1 MKLLFRA
8 KKENV
13 IKFIIYCVF
22 LLFLIAIAV
31 LNIHSFATE
40 GYFWGLNPLPA
51 FGPDFLVA
59 TIVFYLIALV
69 ASILSVSSFFITRDS
84 GIGFAGEKNDPDG
97 FEKMADEK
105 AVKTWKDIEKVVLR
119 DKEYKAG
126 GVPFLLNSK
135 EAYVNNG
142 EDHTIIIG
150 STGSGKTECGIL
162 PTARILAKAGE
173 SMIITDP
180 KGEIYQKIGA
190 LLKEQGYKIV
200 LLNFRDPQRGN
211 SWNPFSLPYNFY
223 KEGKEKNDS
232 NKSDKSME
240 LLEDLGA
247 NILTDPNS
255 KANDPFWENASK
267 DYFTA
272 LSMGLFEDA
281 PEDAI
286 NINSINLM
294 VTQGDHKF
302 GRNSYYDKEYFALK
316 GEDTPIYNKASAV
329 INTAQDTKA
338 GVLSTFR
345 TKTGI
350 FSSRTAL
357 SEMLARSDFDMSTIG
372 REKTAV
378 FMTIHDEKKT
388 YHALLTI
395 FVKQVYESLID
406 EAFKCEGGRLPIR
419 TNFLLDEFANMP
431 ALKDVDSM
439 ITASRSRNIRFTFI
453 IQNFSQLN
461 QVYGADMAE
470 TIKGNC
476 NIHFLLTTELKA
488 LEEISKLCGDKKPKK
503 PKEGE
508 VGEPIRPLVTVS
520 DLQHMKKF
528 EFLIKRMRFSPFK
541 TIFTPDFQLKNENAW
556 NCSYETL
563 AFPQREFKAPS
574 TFDLIEFVN
583 KKKEEAGEPVP
594 GAMGGV
600 NPFGGMGNPFAS
612 MGASGF
618 NPFMPSPSS
627 TTSSMPSGS
636 SSINFEELSKK
647 IDERIA
653 ELEKEEQMEREAKEK
668 ENASVNVNLQ
678 VPESTV
684 TLEPKPVDIDFEVPE
699 TRIDLEPKPVDVNV
713 RLPEMEPVK
722 PTLETP
728 PVQVNVQ
735 MPTSEP
741 VQVTPE
747 PVPINVNVQVPESNV
762 TVKEP
767 QVITSEPA
775 QSINVNINIPH
786 TQLEPVKEDTLE
798 SPEVDTTIEKPKVNV
813 DADSIIVNDNITDD
827 EFFDDF
833 FDEE

>member
-13 IKFIIYCVF
+13 IKFIVYCIF
-22 LLFLIAIAV
+22 LLYLVAIAI
-31 LNIHSFATE
+31 LNIRSFATE
-40 GYFWGLNPLPA
+40 GYFWGLNPIPA
-51 FGPDFLVA
+51 FGPEFIVS
-59 TIVFYLIALV
+59 TIVFYILAVI
-69 ASILSVSSFFITRDS
+69 ASILSVSGFFITREK
-84 GIGFAGEKNDPDG
+84 GFGFAGPKNEPDG
-97 FEKMADEK
+97 FEKMASEK
-105 AVKTWKDIEKVVLR
+105 DVKKWKNIVKVSLKEKH
-119 DKEYKAG
+119 YNAG
-126 GVPFLLNSK
+126 GVPFILNEK

-162 PTARILAKAGE
+162 PTTRILAKAGE

-180 KGEIYQKIGA
+180 KGEIYQKTGA
-190 LLKEQGYKIV
+190 LLKEEGYNIII
-200 LLNFRDPQRGN
+200 LNFREPQQGN
-211 SWNPFSLPYNFY
+211 SWNPFSLPYKFY
-223 KEGKEKNDS
+223 KEGKT
-232 NKSDKSME
+232 DKAME

-281 PEDAI
+281 EEDAI

-302 GRNSYYDKEYFALK
+302 GRSYYDREYFAMK

-350 FSSRTAL
+350 FSSRQAL
-357 SEMLARSDFDMSTIG
+357 SEMLARSDFDMGKIG

-406 EAFKCEGGRLPIR
+406 EAFKCENGKLPIR

-476 NIHFLLTTELKA
+476 NVHFLLTTELKA

-508 VGEPIRPLVTVS
+508 VAEPIRPLVTIS
-520 DLQHMKKF
+520 DLQHMKQF

-541 TIFTPDFQLKNENAW
+541 TMFTPDYQLVKDNVW
-556 NCSYETL
+556 NCSYEKL
-563 AFPQREFKAPS
+563 AFPKREFKAPS
-574 TFDLIEFVN
+574 TFDLISFVN
-583 KKKEEAGEPVP
+583 KKKEESGEVVP
-594 GAMGGV
+594 GSGPMGG
-600 NPFGGMGNPFAS
+600 NPFGGMGMPFAG

-618 NPFMPSPSS
+618 NPFAPTQPQSRP
-627 TTSSMPSGS
+627 TSNPMGD
-636 SSINFEELSKK
+636 IDFEALSKR
-647 IDERIA
+647 IDEKIA
-653 ELEKEEQMEREAKEK
+653 ELEKEEAIEAEK
-668 ENASVNVNLQ
+668 ESKEIVNDTSNKSDEKPINIQINTTPQ
-678 VPESTV
+678 VQ
-684 TLEPKPVDIDFEVPE
+684 KDIEYLD
-699 TRIDLEPKPVDVNV
+699 DVIISDN
-713 RLPEMEPVK
+713 K
-722 PTLETP
+722 PTD
-728 PVQVNVQ
+728 
-735 MPTSEP
+735 
-741 VQVTPE
+741 
-747 PVPINVNVQVPESNV
+747 
-762 TVKEP
+762 
-767 QVITSEPA
+767 
-775 QSINVNINIPH
+775 SINMNVPNNNEVN
-786 TQLEPVKEDTLE
+786 
-798 SPEVDTTIEKPKVNV
+798 EKPKISV
-813 DADSIIVNDNITDD
+813 DSLSRSANSTLCTAQEFLVQARCSILR
-827 EFFDDF
+827 
-833 FDEE
+833 

>member
-13 IKFIIYCVF
+13 IKFLVYCIF
-22 LLFLIAIAV
+22 LLYLVAIAI
-31 LNIHSFATE
+31 LNIHSFSTE
-40 GYFWGLNPLPA
+40 AYFWGLNPLPA
-51 FGPDFLVA
+51 FGPEFLA
-59 TIVFYLIALV
+59 STLVFYLIAV
-69 ASILSVSSFFITRDS
+69 IASVLSVSGFFITRDK
-84 GIGFAGEKNDPDG
+84 GFGFAGEKNDPDG

-105 AVKTWKDIEKVVLR
+105 AVKGWPGVERVIL
-119 DKEYKAG
+119 KERNYKAA
-126 GVPFLLNSK
+126 GVPFILNKK

-190 LLKEQGYKIV
+190 LLKEEGYKII

-211 SWNPFSLPYNFY
+211 SWNPFTLPYKFY
-223 KEGKEKNDS
+223 KEGKND
-232 NKSDKSME
+232 KAME

-272 LSMGLFEDA
+272 LSIGLFEDA

-294 VTQGDHKF
+294 ATQGEQKF
-302 GRNSYYDKEYFALK
+302 GRSFYDREYFTMK
-316 GEDTPIYNKASAV
+316 GETSPAYISASAI

-345 TKTGI
+345 TKTRI
-350 FSSRTAL
+350 FSSREAL
-357 SEMLARSDFDMSTIG
+357 SEMLSRSDFDMSTIG

-378 FMTIHDEKKT
+378 FMMIHDEKKT

-406 EAFKCEGGRLPIR
+406 EAFKCEGGKLPIR

-508 VGEPIRPLVTVS
+508 MAEPIRPLVTVS

-528 EFLIKRMRFSPFK
+528 EYLIKRMRFSPFK
-541 TIFTPDFQLKNENAW
+541 TVFTPDFQLKKDNAW
-556 NCSYETL
+556 NCSYEYL
-563 AFPQREFKAPS
+563 EFPQREFKAPS

-583 KKKEEAGEPVP
+583 KKKEEAGEVVP
-594 GAMGGV
+594 GAMGGG
-600 NPFGGMGNPFAS
+600 NPFGGMGNPFAT
-612 MGASGF
+612 MGPSGF
-618 NPFMPSPSS
+618 NPFIPQQPSPSAGQRPN
-627 TTSSMPSGS
+627 PSG
-636 SSINFEELSKK
+636 IDFEAISKK
-647 IDERIA
+647 IDQRIA
-653 ELEKEEQMEREAKEK
+653 ELEKEEQEK
-668 ENASVNVNLQ
+668 SKAVE
-678 VPESTV
+678 E
-684 TLEPKPVDIDFEVPE
+684 KPE
-699 TRIDLEPKPVDVNV
+699 T
-713 RLPEMEPVK
+713 
-722 PTLETP
+722 
-728 PVQVNVQ
+728 
-735 MPTSEP
+735 
-741 VQVTPE
+741 
-747 PVPINVNVQVPESNV
+747 PVPINVNVQMPEPAPVIQSAESTPINVNVSVPEAPA
-762 TVKEP
+762 TIREP
-767 QVITSEPA
+767 QVITPEPT
-775 QSINVNINIPH
+775 QNINVNINVP
-786 TQLEPVKEDTLE
+786 TSEPVTVEAPAA
-798 SPEVDTTIEKPKVNV
+798 PEVDTTIEKPKVNV
-813 DADSIIVNDNITDD
+813 DADSIIVNDNVTDD
-827 EFFDDF
+827 DFFDDF

>member
-8 KKENV
+8 KKETL
-13 IKFIIYCVF
+13 IKFIIYCIF
-22 LLFLIAIAV
+22 LLYLVAIGI
-31 LNIHSFATE
+31 LNIHSFASE

-51 FGPDFLVA
+51 FAPDMIVS
-59 TIVFYLIALV
+59 TIVFYLLAV
-69 ASILSVSSFFITRDS
+69 TASILSVSGFFITREK
-84 GIGFAGEKNDPDG
+84 GIGFAGPRDDPDG
-97 FEKMADEK
+97 FEKLATEK
-105 AVKTWKDIEKVVLR
+105 EVKKWSNIERVILKDKN
-119 DKEYKAG
+119 YKAA
-126 GVPFLLNSK
+126 GVPFLLNKK

-162 PTARILAKAGE
+162 PTTRILAKAGE

-180 KGEIYQKIGA
+180 KGEIYQKTGA
-190 LLKEQGYKIV
+190 LLKEEGYKIV

-211 SWNPFSLPYNFY
+211 SWNPFGLPYQFY
-223 KEGKEKNDS
+223 KEGKETGDS
-232 NKSDKSME
+232 NKSDKAME

-281 PEDAI
+281 PADAI

-294 VTQGDHKF
+294 VTQGDHKC
-302 GRNSYYDKEYFALK
+302 GRSFYDREYFTMK

-350 FSSRTAL
+350 FSSRQAL
-357 SEMLARSDFDMSTIG
+357 SEMLARSDFDMGMIG
-372 REKTAV
+372 KEKTAV
-378 FMTIHDEKKT
+378 FMMIHDEKKT

-406 EAFKCEGGRLPIR
+406 EAQKCGGRLPIR

-508 VGEPIRPLVTVS
+508 VSEPIRPLVTVS

-541 TIFTPDFQLKNENAW
+541 TKFTPDFELVKDNIW
-556 NCSYETL
+556 NSSYEKL
-563 AFPQREFKAPS
+563 DFPTREFKAPT
-574 TFDLIEFVN
+574 TFDLISFVD

-594 GAMGGV
+594 GQMGGA
-600 NPFGGMGNPFAS
+600 NPFGGMGMGMPFAG
-612 MGASGF
+612 MGPSGF
-618 NPFMPSPSS
+618 NPFIAPQSQAKPESSPMSD
-627 TTSSMPSGS
+627 
-636 SSINFEELSKK
+636 IDFEALSKR
-647 IDERIA
+647 IDEKIA
-653 ELEKEEQMEREAKEK
+653 ELEKEEANEAKEEK
-668 ENASVNVNLQ
+668 TIQEPSENPTANPINIQVN
-678 VPESTV
+678 T
-684 TLEPKPVDIDFEVPE
+684 TPVEHE
-699 TRIDLEPKPVDVNV
+699 E
-713 RLPEMEPVK
+713 VK
-722 PTLETP
+722 PITIEE
-728 PVQVNVQ
+728 NV
-735 MPTSEP
+735 
-741 VQVTPE
+741 
-747 PVPINVNVQVPESNV
+747 
-762 TVKEP
+762 KP
-767 QVITSEPA
+767 QTTD
-775 QSINVNINIPH
+775 NVNININIPNAKVSNV
-786 TQLEPVKEDTLE
+786 TTAEPEEKIDTL
-798 SPEVDTTIEKPKVNV
+798 DDKPKVNV
-813 DADSIIVNDNITDD
+813 DAESIIVDDNVTED

>member
-13 IKFIIYCVF
+13 IKFLIYCVF
-22 LLFLIAIAV
+22 LLYLIAIAV

-51 FGPDFLVA
+51 FGPEFFIT

-69 ASILSVSSFFITRDS
+69 ASILSVSSFFITRDK
-84 GIGFAGEKNDPDG
+84 GFGFAGVKEEADG

-105 AVKTWKDIEKVVLR
+105 AVKGWKDIEKVVL
-119 DKEYKAG
+119 KEKNYKAA
-126 GVPFLLNSK
+126 GVPFILNNK
-135 EAYVNNG
+135 EAYVNNS

-173 SMIITDP
+173 SMVITDP

-190 LLKEQGYKIV
+190 LLKEEGYKII
-200 LLNFRDPQRGN
+200 LLNFRDPQKGN
-211 SWNPFSLPYNFY
+211 SWNPFTLPYKFY
-223 KEGKEKNDS
+223 KEGKND
-232 NKSDKSME
+232 KAME

-247 NILTDPNS
+247 NILTDPNNKS
-255 KANDPFWENASK
+255 NDPFWENASK

-272 LSMGLFEDA
+272 LSIGLFEDA

-294 VTQGDHKF
+294 ATQGEQKF
-302 GRNSYYDKEYFALK
+302 GRSFYDREYFTMK
-316 GEDTPIYNKASAV
+316 GETSPAYISASAI

-345 TKTGI
+345 TKTRI
-350 FSSRTAL
+350 FSSREAL
-357 SEMLARSDFDMSTIG
+357 SEMLSRSDFDMSTIG

-378 FMTIHDEKKT
+378 FMMIHDEKKT

-406 EAFKCEGGRLPIR
+406 EAFKCEGGKLPIR

-508 VGEPIRPLVTVS
+508 MGEPIRPLVTIS

-528 EFLIKRMRFSPFK
+528 EYLIKRMRFSPFR
-541 TIFTPDFQLKNENAW
+541 TTFTPDFELKKENAW
-556 NCSYETL
+556 NCSYDML
-563 AFPQREFKAPS
+563 DFPQREFKAPS

-583 KKKEEAGEPVP
+583 KKKEEKGEVIP
-594 GAMGGV
+594 GAMGGS

-618 NPFMPSPSS
+618 NPFMPQQTPSPRPVESS
-627 TTSSMPSGS
+627 P
-636 SSINFEELSKK
+636 IDFEALSKR
-647 IDERIA
+647 IDEKIA
-653 ELEKEEQMEREAKEK
+653 ELEKEEQAEKEK
-668 ENASVNVNLQ
+668 EQENTPVNVNI
-678 VPESTV
+678 ETST
-684 TLEPKPVDIDFEVPE
+684 PAQ
-699 TRIDLEPKPVDVNV
+699 
-713 RLPEMEPVK
+713 
-722 PTLETP
+722 TP
-728 PVQVNVQ
+728 
-735 MPTSEP
+735 SA
-741 VQVTPE
+741 
-747 PVPINVNVQVPESNV
+747 PINVNVQVPETEPMVTREVSPINV
-762 TVKEP
+762 NVQMPEPTVMVNEP
-767 QVITSEPA
+767 QIVTPEPA
-775 QSINVNINIPH
+775 QNINVNINIPK
-786 TQLEPVKEDTLE
+786 QEISNEV
-798 SPEVDTTIEKPKVNV
+798 SPISEVDTTIEKPKVNV

-827 EFFDDF
+827 DFFDDF

>member
-22 LLFLIAIAV
+22 LLYLIAIAV
-31 LNIHSFATE
+31 LNINSFWTE

-51 FGPDFLVA
+51 FGPEFFVP
-59 TIVFYLIALV
+59 TIVFYILALV
-69 ASILSVSSFFITRDS
+69 ASILSVSGFFITRDK
-84 GIGFAGEKNDPDG
+84 GFGFAGPRNDPDG
-97 FEKMADEK
+97 FEKMATDSEVKKWPSIARIILKEK
-105 AVKTWKDIEKVVLR
+105 N
-119 DKEYKAG
+119 YKAG
-126 GVPFLLNSK
+126 GVPLILNKK

-180 KGEIYQKIGA
+180 KGEIYQKTGA
-190 LLKEQGYKIV
+190 LLKEEGYNII
-200 LLNFRDPQRGN
+200 LLNFRDPQKGN
-211 SWNPFSLPYNFY
+211 SWNPFTLPYKFY
-223 KEGKEKNDS
+223 KEGKND
-232 NKSDKSME
+232 KAME

-302 GRNSYYDKEYFALK
+302 GRSFYDREYFSMK

-350 FSSRTAL
+350 FSSRDAL
-357 SEMLARSDFDMSTIG
+357 SEMLARSDFDMSKIG

-378 FMTIHDEKKT
+378 FMMIHDEKKT

-508 VGEPIRPLVTVS
+508 VAEPIRPLVTVS

-541 TIFTPDFQLKNENAW
+541 TKFTPDFELVKDNIW
-556 NCSYETL
+556 NCSYEVL
-563 AFPQREFKAPS
+563 PFPQREFKTPS
-574 TFDLIEFVN
+574 TFNLIEFVD
-583 KKKEEAGEPVP
+583 KKKEESGESIP
-594 GAMGGV
+594 GMMGG
-600 NPFGGMGNPFAS
+600 NPFGGMGMPFAG
-612 MGASGF
+612 MTPNGF
-618 NPFMPSPSS
+618 NPFMPSSEPREKRPVP
-627 TTSSMPSGS
+627 TE
-636 SSINFEELSKK
+636 IDFEALSKR
-647 IDERIA
+647 IDEKIA
-653 ELEKEEQMEREAKEK
+653 ELEKEEAM
-668 ENASVNVNLQ
+668 
-678 VPESTV
+678 
-684 TLEPKPVDIDFEVPE
+684 
-699 TRIDLEPKPVDVNV
+699 
-713 RLPEMEPVK
+713 
-722 PTLETP
+722 
-728 PVQVNVQ
+728 
-735 MPTSEP
+735 
-741 VQVTPE
+741 
-747 PVPINVNVQVPESNV
+747 ESNN
-762 TVKEP
+762 KEEIQSKP
-767 QVITSEPA
+767 EVIEEVQRP
-775 QSINVNINIPH
+775 INININGI
-786 TQLEPVKEDTLE
+786 
-798 SPEVDTTIEKPKVNV
+798 PEVIQTKPVNEPENININLNIPKQEPENNATQNTETPKVNV
-813 DADSIIVNDNITDD
+813 DSDSIIVDDNVGDE

>member
-13 IKFIIYCVF
+13 IKFLVYCVF
-22 LLFLIAIAV
+22 LLYLVAIAI
-31 LNIHSFATE
+31 LNIHSFSTE
-40 GYFWGLNPLPA
+40 GYFWGLNPIPA
-51 FGPDFLVA
+51 FGPEFIVSTITFYIIILVA
-59 TIVFYLIALV
+59 LV
-69 ASILSVSSFFITRDS
+69 LSVSGFFITRDK
-84 GIGFAGEKNDPDG
+84 GFGFAGEKNDPDG
-97 FEKMADEK
+97 YEKMADEK
-105 AVKTWKDIEKVVLR
+105 AVKKWKDVERVVL
-119 DKEYKAG
+119 KERNYKAA
-126 GVPFLLNSK
+126 GVPFILNSK

-190 LLKEQGYKIV
+190 LLKEEGYNII

-211 SWNPFSLPYNFY
+211 SWNPFSLPYKFY
-223 KEGKEKNDS
+223 KEGKENHDQ

-267 DYFTA
+267 DYFAA
-272 LSMGLFEDA
+272 LAMGLFEDA

-294 VTQGDHKF
+294 ATQGEQKF
-302 GRNSYYDKEYFALK
+302 GRSFYDREYFTMK
-316 GEDTPIYNKASAV
+316 GETSPAYISASAI

-345 TKTGI
+345 TKTRI
-350 FSSRTAL
+350 FSSREAL
-357 SEMLARSDFDMSTIG
+357 SEMLSRSNFDMSTIG
-372 REKTAV
+372 RQKTAV
-378 FMTIHDEKKT
+378 FMMIHDEKKT

-508 VGEPIRPLVTVS
+508 VADPIRPLVTVS

-528 EFLIKRMRFSPFK
+528 EYLIKRMRFSPFK
-541 TIFTPDFQLKNENAW
+541 TIFTPDFQLKKENAW
-556 NCSYETL
+556 NCSYDLLE
-563 AFPQREFKAPS
+563 FPQREYKAPAI
-574 TFDLIEFVN
+574 FDLISFVN
-583 KKKEEAGEPVP
+583 KKKEEAGEVVP
-594 GAMGGV
+594 GQGGPMGGS
-600 NPFGGMGNPFAS
+600 PFGGMGMPFAG
-612 MGASGF
+612 MGPSGF
-618 NPFMPSPSS
+618 NPFGAPPVQ
-627 TTSSMPSGS
+627 PQNKPNPIGD
-636 SSINFEELSKK
+636 IDFDALSKR
-647 IDERIA
+647 IDEKIA
-653 ELEKEEQMEREAKEK
+653 ELEKQEALEEEEKKKEEQATPEIKTDEIKEEK
-668 ENASVNVNLQ
+668 PSNINPTPIVTPDRNININFNVQQPKPIINDNLNSEQPKPIVNNSLN
-678 VPESTV
+678 PEQPKPIVSNSLNPEQPTIV
-684 TLEPKPVDIDFEVPE
+684 INNINPSIPKPVEIQNDINNSE
-699 TRIDLEPKPVDVNV
+699 TLK
-713 RLPEMEPVK
+713 
-722 PTLETP
+722 
-728 PVQVNVQ
+728 
-735 MPTSEP
+735 
-741 VQVTPE
+741 
-747 PVPINVNVQVPESNV
+747 
-762 TVKEP
+762 
-767 QVITSEPA
+767 
-775 QSINVNINIPH
+775 
-786 TQLEPVKEDTLE
+786 
-798 SPEVDTTIEKPKVNV
+798 VDTNIEKPKVNV
-813 DADSIIVNDNITDD
+813 DADSIIVDNNVTDD
-827 EFFDDF
+827 DFFDDF
-833 FDEE
+833 FDE

>member
-13 IKFIIYCVF
+13 IKFLVYCVF
-22 LLFLIAIAV
+22 LLYLVAIAI
-31 LNIHSFATE
+31 LNIHSFSTE
-40 GYFWGLNPLPA
+40 AYFWGLNPLPA
-51 FGPDFLVA
+51 FGPDFIVS
-59 TIVFYLIALV
+59 TIVFYIIALA
-69 ASILSVSSFFITRDS
+69 ASILSVSSFFITRDK
-84 GIGFAGEKNDPDG
+84 GFGFAGEKNDPDG

-105 AVKTWKDIEKVVLR
+105 AVKGWKDIERVVL
-119 DKEYKAG
+119 KEKNYKAA
-126 GVPFLLNSK
+126 GVPFILNKK
-135 EAYVNNG
+135 EAYVNNS

-173 SMIITDP
+173 SMVITDP
-180 KGEIYQKIGA
+180 KGEIYQKIGS
-190 LLKEQGYKIV
+190 LLKEEGYKII

-211 SWNPFSLPYNFY
+211 SWNPFNLPYKFY
-223 KEGKEKNDS
+223 KEGKND
-232 NKSDKSME
+232 KAME

-247 NILTDPNS
+247 NILTDPNNKGS
-255 KANDPFWENASK
+255 DPFWENASK

-272 LSMGLFEDA
+272 LSIGLFEDA

-294 VTQGDHKF
+294 ATQGEQKF
-302 GRNSYYDKEYFALK
+302 GRSFYDREYFTMK
-316 GEDTPIYNKASAV
+316 GETSPAYISASAI

-345 TKTGI
+345 TKTRI
-350 FSSRTAL
+350 FSSREAL
-357 SEMLARSDFDMSTIG
+357 SEMLSRSDFDMSTIG

-378 FMTIHDEKKT
+378 FMMIHDEKKT

-406 EAFKCEGGRLPIR
+406 EAFKCEGGKLPVR

-508 VGEPIRPLVTVS
+508 VAEPIRPLVTVS

-528 EFLIKRMRFSPFK
+528 EYLIKRMRFSPFR
-541 TIFTPDFQLKNENAW
+541 TMFTPDFELKKENAW
-556 NCSYETL
+556 NCSYDLLE
-563 AFPQREFKAPS
+563 FPQREFKAPS
-574 TFDLIEFVN
+574 IFDLIQFVN
-583 KKKEEAGEPVP
+583 KKKEEAGETVP
-594 GAMGGV
+594 GSMGGG
-600 NPFGGMGNPFAS
+600 NPFGGMGMGGNPFAS
-612 MGASGF
+612 MGPSGF
-618 NPFMPSPSS
+618 NPFMTSQPSTSPSPAPS
-627 TTSSMPSGS
+627 TGS
-636 SSINFEELSKK
+636 IDFEALSKK
-647 IDERIA
+647 IDEKIA
-653 ELEKEEQMEREAKEK
+653 ELEKEEQMEKEK
-668 ENASVNVNLQ
+668 EAASKEASPVNVNVEMPEPVASEPTPIQ
-678 VPESTV
+678 VN
-684 TLEPKPVDIDFEVPE
+684 LEMPKPITQEPTPIQINME
-699 TRIDLEPKPVDVNV
+699 MPKPAVTVSEPQVVN
-713 RLPEMEPVK
+713 P
-722 PTLETP
+722 
-728 PVQVNVQ
+728 
-735 MPTSEP
+735 EP
-741 VQVTPE
+741 VQ
-747 PVPINVNVQVPESNV
+747 N
-762 TVKEP
+762 
-767 QVITSEPA
+767 
-775 QSINVNINIPH
+775 INVNINVPGANV
-786 TQLEPVKEDTLE
+786 PVNET
-798 SPEVDTTIEKPKVNV
+798 PEVDSTIEKPKVNV
-813 DADSIIVNDNITDD
+813 DADSIIVNDNVTDD
-827 EFFDDF
+827 DFFDDF

>member
-8 KKENV
+8 KKENMW
-13 IKFIIYCVF
+13 KFLVYCVF
-22 LLFLIAIAV
+22 LLYLVAIAIV
-31 LNIHSFATE
+31 NINSFSTT

-51 FGPDFLVA
+51 FGPDLILS
-59 TIVFYLIALV
+59 TIVFYIIAV
-69 ASILSVSSFFITRDS
+69 IASILSVSSFFITRDK
-84 GIGFAGEKNDPDG
+84 GFGFAGEKNDPDG
-97 FEKMADEK
+97 YEKMADEK
-105 AVKTWKDIEKVVLR
+105 AVKKWPNIERVIL
-119 DKEYKAG
+119 KEKNYKAA
-126 GVPFLLNSK
+126 GVPFILNKK

-190 LLKEQGYKIV
+190 LLKEEGYKII

-211 SWNPFSLPYNFY
+211 SWNPFALPYKFH
-223 KEGKEKNDS
+223 KEGKE
-232 NKSDKSME
+232 DKSME

-255 KANDPFWENASK
+255 KSNDPFWENASK

-281 PEDAI
+281 PEEAI
-286 NINSINLM
+286 NINSVNLM
-294 VTQGDHKF
+294 VTQGDHKC
-302 GRNSYYDKEYFALK
+302 GRSFYDREYFTMK
-316 GEDTPIYNKASAV
+316 GEETPMYNKASAV
-329 INTAQDTKA
+329 INTAQDTKM

-350 FSSRTAL
+350 FSSRREL

-378 FMTIHDEKKT
+378 FMMIHDEKKT

-406 EAFKCEGGRLPIR
+406 EAFKCEGGKLPIR

-488 LEEISKLCGDKKPKK
+488 LEEISKLCGDKKPPKA
-503 PKEGE
+503 KEGQPQ
-508 VGEPIRPLVTVS
+508 EPIRPLVTVS

-528 EFLIKRMRFSPFK
+528 EYLIKRMRFSPFK
-541 TIFTPDFQLKNENAW
+541 TVFTPDFQLKKENAW
-556 NCSYETL
+556 NCSYDVL
-563 AFPQREFKAPS
+563 PFPQREFRTPEV
-574 TFDLIEFVN
+574 FNLIEFVD
-583 KKKEEAGEPVP
+583 KKKAEMGESTE
-594 GAMGGV
+594 
-600 NPFGGMGNPFAS
+600 GGMMGGNPFAG
-612 MGASGF
+612 MGMPFAGMGGSPGF
-618 NPFMPSPSS
+618 NPFAAPQSRPAPMP
-627 TTSSMPSGS
+627 TKE
-636 SSINFEELSKK
+636 IDFEALAKN
-647 IDERIA
+647 IDARIA
-653 ELEKEEQMEREAKEK
+653 EMEKADKEAEERAKAESSVEEKPSNTEKTDILVEPKVEIPFEEDESFNVLPEEDPVNIQVNVNPTENKTDASFEKKEEPIVVESKPQSINIQVNPTPVESKVDVPFEEKEEPIAIS
-668 ENASVNVNLQ
+668 NDVAPTPVN
-678 VPESTV
+678 
-684 TLEPKPVDIDFEVPE
+684 
-699 TRIDLEPKPVDVNV
+699 
-713 RLPEMEPVK
+713 
-722 PTLETP
+722 
-728 PVQVNVQ
+728 
-735 MPTSEP
+735 
-741 VQVTPE
+741 
-747 PVPINVNVQVPESNV
+747 
-762 TVKEP
+762 
-767 QVITSEPA
+767 
-775 QSINVNINIPH
+775 NININLNIPS
-786 TQLEPVKEDTLE
+786 TEPVNVTTNVPENKVE
-798 SPEVDTTIEKPKVNV
+798 EVDTNIDKPKVNV
-813 DADSIIVNDNITDD
+813 DSDSIIVDDNLANDD
-827 EFFDDF
+827 FFDDF

>member
-13 IKFIIYCVF
+13 IKFLIYCIF
-22 LLFLIAIAV
+22 LLYLVAIAV

-40 GYFWGLNPLPA
+40 ANFWGLNPLPA
-51 FGPDFLVA
+51 FGPEFLIP
-59 TIVFYLIALV
+59 TIVFYILALV
-69 ASILSVSSFFITRDS
+69 ASILSVSSFFITRDK
-84 GIGFAGEKNDPDG
+84 GFGFAGEKNDPDG

-105 AVKTWKDIEKVVLR
+105 TVKGWPNIEKVVL
-119 DKEYKAG
+119 KERNYKAA
-126 GVPFLLNSK
+126 GVPFILNKK

-190 LLKEQGYKIV
+190 LLKEEGYKII
-200 LLNFRDPQRGN
+200 LLNFRDPQKGN
-211 SWNPFSLPYNFY
+211 SWNPFTLPYKFY
-223 KEGKEKNDS
+223 KEGKND
-232 NKSDKSME
+232 KAME

-247 NILTDPNS
+247 NILTDPNN

-272 LSMGLFEDA
+272 LSIGLFEDA

-294 VTQGDHKF
+294 ATQGEQKF
-302 GRNSYYDKEYFALK
+302 GRSFYDREYFTMK
-316 GEDTPIYNKASAV
+316 GETSPAYISASAI

-345 TKTGI
+345 TKTRI
-350 FSSRTAL
+350 FSSREAL
-357 SEMLARSDFDMSTIG
+357 SEMLSRSDFDMSTIG

-378 FMTIHDEKKT
+378 FMMIHDEKKT

-406 EAFKCEGGRLPIR
+406 EAFKCEGGKLPIR

-508 VGEPIRPLVTVS
+508 MAEPIRPLVTVS

-528 EFLIKRMRFSPFK
+528 EYLIKRMRFSPFR
-541 TIFTPDFQLKNENAW
+541 TTFTPDFELKKANAW
-556 NCSYETL
+556 NCSYDMLE
-563 AFPQREFKAPS
+563 FPQREFKAPS
-574 TFDLIEFVN
+574 TFDLIAFVN
-583 KKKEEAGEPVP
+583 KKKEEAGETIP
-594 GAMGGV
+594 GSMPG
-600 NPFGGMGNPFAS
+600 NPFGGGMGNPFAA
-612 MGASGF
+612 MGPSGF
-618 NPFMPSPSS
+618 NPFMPSQPSPSS
-627 TTSSMPSGS
+627 TGS
-636 SSINFEELSKK
+636 SSSSIDFEALSKR
-647 IDERIA
+647 IDEKIA
-653 ELEKEEQMEREAKEK
+653 ELEKEEQMEKESQAKETTPVNVEVQAPVSEDK
-668 ENASVNVNLQ
+668 EPLPVNVNVQ
-678 VPESTV
+678 IPEAKPI
-684 TLEPKPVDIDFEVPE
+684 EPA
-699 TRIDLEPKPVDVNV
+699 
-713 RLPEMEPVK
+713 
-722 PTLETP
+722 

-735 MPTSEP
+735 MPEPTIQVSEPQTIASEP
-741 VQVTPE
+741 VH
-747 PVPINVNVQVPESNV
+747 N
-762 TVKEP
+762 
-767 QVITSEPA
+767 
-775 QSINVNINIPH
+775 INVNINVPNSE
-786 TQLEPVKEDTLE
+786 TQVT
-798 SPEVDTTIEKPKVNV
+798 EVDTNIEKPKVNV
-813 DADSIIVNDNITDD
+813 DADSIIVNDNVTDD
-827 EFFDDF
+827 DFFDDF

>member
-13 IKFIIYCVF
+13 IKFLIWCIF
-22 LLFLIAIAV
+22 LLYLVAIGI
-31 LNIHSFATE
+31 LNIHSFASE
-40 GYFWGLNPLPA
+40 GYFWGLNPIPA
-51 FGPDFLVA
+51 FSPEFIVSTL
-59 TIVFYLIALV
+59 VFYLLAVI
-69 ASILSVSSFFITRDS
+69 ASILSVSSFFITRDK
-84 GIGFAGEKNDPDG
+84 GFGFTSPKDDPDG
-97 FEKMADEK
+97 FEKMANEK
-105 AVKTWKDIEKVVLR
+105 DVKKWPGIEKVILK
-119 DKEYKAG
+119 DKNYKAA
-126 GVPFLLNSK
+126 GVPLILNKK

-180 KGEIYQKIGA
+180 KGEIYQRVGA
-190 LLKEQGYKIV
+190 LLKEEGYKIV

-211 SWNPFSLPYNFY
+211 SWNPFGLPYQFY
-223 KEGKEKNDS
+223 KEGKETGDT
-232 NKSDKSME
+232 NKSDKAME

-255 KANDPFWENASK
+255 KSNDPFWENASK

-281 PEDAI
+281 PSDAI

-294 VTQGDHKF
+294 VTQGDHKL
-302 GRNSYYDKEYFALK
+302 GRSFYDREYFAMK

-350 FSSRTAL
+350 FSSRQAL
-357 SEMLARSDFDMSTIG
+357 SEMLARSDFDMGMIG
-372 REKTAV
+372 KEKTAV
-378 FMTIHDEKKT
+378 FMMIHDEKKT

-406 EAFKCEGGRLPIR
+406 EAQKCGGKLPIR

-508 VGEPIRPLVTVS
+508 VAEPIRPLVTVS

-541 TIFTPDFQLKNENAW
+541 TKFTPDYEMSKENIW
-556 NCSYETL
+556 NCSYEKL

-574 TFDLIEFVN
+574 TFDLIAFVN
-583 KKKEEAGEPVP
+583 KKKEEAGESVP
-594 GAMGGV
+594 GQMGGI
-600 NPFGGMGNPFAS
+600 NPFGGMGMPFAG
-612 MGASGF
+612 MGPSGF
-618 NPFMPSPSS
+618 NPFVSQPQNKPNSNPMSD
-627 TTSSMPSGS
+627 
-636 SSINFEELSKK
+636 IDFEALSKK
-647 IDERIA
+647 IDEKIA
-653 ELEKEEQMEREAKEK
+653 ELEKEEANTKDKEIK
-668 ENASVNVNLQ
+668 
-678 VPESTV
+678 ESTTDFV
-684 TLEPKPVDIDFEVPE
+684 EKPINIQINTLPVQAE
-699 TRIDLEPKPVDVNV
+699 TVDSEIPVIEKSN
-713 RLPEMEPVK
+713 
-722 PTLETP
+722 LETP
-728 PVQVNVQ
+728 A
-735 MPTSEP
+735 S
-741 VQVTPE
+741 
-747 PVPINVNVQVPESNV
+747 
-762 TVKEP
+762 
-767 QVITSEPA
+767 
-775 QSINVNINIPH
+775 NINIDVNIPNSKSSNPI
-786 TQLEPVKEDTLE
+786 LEDPSEE
-798 SPEVDTTIEKPKVNV
+798 IQTTIEKPKINV
-813 DADSIIVNDNITDD
+813 DDESIIVDDNVTDD

-833 FDEE
+833 FDE

>member
-1 MKLLFRA
+1 MKFLFRG
-8 KKENV
+8 KKENF
-13 IKFIIYCVF
+13 IKFIIYCLF
-22 LLFLIAIAV
+22 LLYLVAIAI
-31 LNIHSFATE
+31 LNINSFARE

-51 FGPDFLVA
+51 FGPDLILP
-59 TIVFYLIALV
+59 TLVFYFIILIALV
-69 ASILSVSSFFITRDS
+69 LSVSNFFITREK
-84 GIGFAGEKNDPDG
+84 GFGFADARDEPNG
-97 FEKMADEK
+97 FEKMATE
-105 AVKTWKDIEKVVLR
+105 AEVKKWPNIKRVVL
-119 DKEYKAG
+119 KESKYPAA
-126 GVPFLLNSK
+126 GVPFILNKK
-135 EAYVNNG
+135 EAYVNDG

-150 STGSGKTECGIL
+150 STGSGKTQCGIL

-180 KGEIYQKIGA
+180 KGEIYQKTGA
-190 LLKEQGYKIV
+190 LLKQEGYKII

-211 SWNPFSLPYNFY
+211 SWNPFGLPYQFY
-223 KEGKEKNDS
+223 KEGRENNDQS
-232 NKSDKSME
+232 KSDKAME

-281 PEDAI
+281 PADAI

-294 VTQGDHKF
+294 VTQGDHKC
-302 GRNSYYDKEYFALK
+302 GRSYYDKEYFTFK
-316 GEDTPIYNKASAV
+316 GEDTSIYNKASAV

-350 FSSRTAL
+350 FSSRQAL
-357 SEMLARSDFDMSTIG
+357 SEMLARSDFDMGTIG
-372 REKTAV
+372 KEKTAV
-378 FMTIHDEKKT
+378 FMMIHDEKKT

-406 EAFKCEGGRLPIR
+406 EAQKCGGRLPIR

-503 PKEGE
+503 AKEGE
-508 VGEPIRPLVTVS
+508 PTEPIRPLVTVS
-520 DLQHMKKF
+520 DLQHMKTA

-541 TIFTPDFQLKNENAW
+541 TKFMRDFELIKEDAW
-556 NCSYETL
+556 KCPYEYL
-563 AFPQREFKAPS
+563 DFPTRDFKPPS
-574 TFDLIEFVN
+574 TFNLIEFVD
-583 KKKEEAGEPVP
+583 KKKAEMGEPT
-594 GAMGGV
+594 GGDSPFGGS
-600 NPFGGMGNPFAS
+600 PFGGMGMPFGGMAT
-612 MGASGF
+612 GGF
-618 NPFMPSPSS
+618 NPFAPSP
-627 TTSSMPSGS
+627 TTQTNSSMND
-636 SSINFEELSKK
+636 IDFEALSKK
-647 IDERIA
+647 LDEKFA
-653 ELEKEEQMEREAKEK
+653 ELEKEDGLFEEDEESDAKPVEEVKNESGDNVTNEITVNINNPVEETKVEPVPVIEEPQTIQEPIVQTAIVEESKPVQEPTPQPVVIEQPVTIQEPAQPNPVGNINININIPKNEET
-668 ENASVNVNLQ
+668 N
-678 VPESTV
+678 PESTV
-684 TLEPKPVDIDFEVPE
+684 
-699 TRIDLEPKPVDVNV
+699 
-713 RLPEMEPVK
+713 
-722 PTLETP
+722 
-728 PVQVNVQ
+728 
-735 MPTSEP
+735 
-741 VQVTPE
+741 
-747 PVPINVNVQVPESNV
+747 INTE
-762 TVKEP
+762 VKE
-767 QVITSEPA
+767 EPIA
-775 QSINVNINIPH
+775 TV
-786 TQLEPVKEDTLE
+786 
-798 SPEVDTTIEKPKVNV
+798 EKPKVNV
-813 DADSIIVNDNITDD
+813 DSDSIIVDDNVGDD

>member
-22 LLFLIAIAV
+22 LLYLIAIAI
-31 LNIHSFATE
+31 LNINSFWSE

-51 FGPDFLVA
+51 FGPKFFVS
-59 TIVFYLIALV
+59 TIVFYLLALIASV
-69 ASILSVSSFFITRDS
+69 LSVTGFFIVRDK
-84 GIGFAGEKNDPDG
+84 GFGFAGPRDDPDG
-97 FEKMADEK
+97 FEKMATDKE
-105 AVKTWKDIEKVVLR
+105 VKKWPNIEKIVL
-119 DKEYKAG
+119 KEKNYKAG
-126 GVPFLLNSK
+126 GVPIILNKK

-162 PTARILAKAGE
+162 PTTRILAKAGE

-180 KGEIYQKIGA
+180 KGEIYQKTGA
-190 LLKEQGYKIV
+190 LLKEEGYKII
-200 LLNFRDPQRGN
+200 LLNFRDPQKGN
-211 SWNPFSLPYNFY
+211 SWNPFTLPYKFY
-223 KEGKEKNDS
+223 KEGKND
-232 NKSDKSME
+232 KAME

-272 LSMGLFEDA
+272 LSIGLFEDA

-302 GRNSYYDKEYFALK
+302 GRSFYDREYFSMK

-350 FSSRTAL
+350 FSSRDAL
-357 SEMLARSDFDMSTIG
+357 SEMLSRSDFDMSTIG

-378 FMTIHDEKKT
+378 FMMIHDEKKT

-406 EAFKCEGGRLPIR
+406 EAFKCEDGRLPIR

-508 VGEPIRPLVTVS
+508 IAEPIRPLVTVS

-541 TIFTPDFQLKNENAW
+541 TKFTPDFELKKENIW
-556 NCSYETL
+556 NCSYEAL
-563 AFPQREFKAPS
+563 PFPQREFKAPS
-574 TFDLIEFVN
+574 TFNLIEFVN
-583 KKKEEAGEPVP
+583 KKKEEVGESVP
-594 GAMGGV
+594 GVMGA
-600 NPFGGMGNPFAS
+600 NPFGGMGMPFAG
-612 MGASGF
+612 MGPSGF
-618 NPFMPSPSS
+618 NPFMPSQEPAQK
-627 TTSSMPSGS
+627 
-636 SSINFEELSKK
+636 SSISNEIDFEALSKR
-647 IDERIA
+647 IDEKIA
-653 ELEKEEQMEREAKEK
+653 ELEKEDAIEASKKQEETQAKPSVIKESQQPINITINRTPD
-668 ENASVNVNLQ
+668 ETQA
-678 VPESTV
+678 
-684 TLEPKPVDIDFEVPE
+684 KPV
-699 TRIDLEPKPVDVNV
+699 N
-713 RLPEMEPVK
+713 
-722 PTLETP
+722 
-728 PVQVNVQ
+728 NN
-735 MPTSEP
+735 SE
-741 VQVTPE
+741 
-747 PVPINVNVQVPESNV
+747 
-762 TVKEP
+762 
-767 QVITSEPA
+767 
-775 QSINVNINIPH
+775 SININLNIPK
-786 TQLEPVKEDTLE
+786 TEDNNIPQTNE
-798 SPEVDTTIEKPKVNV
+798 TPKVNV
-813 DADSIIVNDNITDD
+813 DSDSIIVDDNMKDE